1 MRKILSLVGALFLC
15 LFANAQSQAV
25 TGQVKDNLG
34 NPVPFATVRV
44 QNSKSA
50 VSADSAGRFS
60 IEAAQGAI
68 LEVSAAGFQNT
79 TFTVGTS
86 AIIEITMENHEALS
100 EVVVT
105 ALGIRRNKNELPYAA
120 QQVRGEELTK
130 VRTTNFANALSGK
143 VAGLQIRQNNTMGG
157 STNIILRG
165 YKSITGENQALVV
178 IDGVPANNS
187 NTNTS
192 AQQNGRGGFDYGN
205 AAADINPDDV
215 ESVNV
220 LKGAA
225 ATALYGSRAANG
237 VILITTK
244 KGRRGLG
251 VTLNIGG
258 GTGSMD
264 KSTWVK
270 YQHEYGG
277 GYYDPDFYTYSD
289 SPPSPNERFLYI
301 DANGDGVR
309 DLVIPTTEDASFGAR
324 FDPNLSVY
332 Q

>member
-1 MRKILSLVGALFLC
+1 MRKFLSLMGVLLLC
-15 LFANAQSQAV
+15 LYGHSQ
-25 TGQVKDNLG
+25 TQTISGQINDNLG

-44 QNSKSA
+44 LNGNAA
-50 VSADSAGRFS
+50 VAADSTGRFS
-60 IEAAQGAI
+60 IDAAQGTI
-68 LEVSAAGFQNT
+68 LVITAAGFEET
-79 TFTVGTS
+79 RFTVGTS
-86 AIIEITMENHEALS
+86 ALVEITLENPDALS

-105 ALGIRRNKNELPYAA
+105 ALGLRRNKNELPYAA
-120 QQVRGEELTK
+120 QQVKGEELTK

-143 VAGLQIRQNNTMGG
+143 VAGLQIKQNNTMGG

-178 IDGVPANNS
+178 IDGVPANNA
-187 NTNTS
+187 NTNTTN
-192 AQQNGRGGFDYGN
+192 QQNGRGGFDYGN

-237 VILITTK
+237 VILMTAK
-244 KGRRGLG
+244 KGRCG
-251 VTLNIGG
+251 VDVTVNVGG
-258 GTGSMD
+258 GTGRMD
-264 KSTWVK
+264 KTAWVK
-270 YQHEYGG
+270 YQHEYSG

-289 SPPSPNERFLYI
+289 SPPSPDERFLYF

-309 DLVIPTTEDASFGAR
+309 DLVIPTTEDAS
-324 FDPNLSVY
+324 
-332 Q
+332 